1 MGPVSHVNDPA
12 RWVDVW
18 AMESLF
24 FQATLVPT
32 ATVSGLGQYAFDVSC
47 ELLALIEMITSGLVP
62 ETGVD
67 LVLHER
73 TARPSAQV
81 EITETL
87 LRATRILL
95 TSTK

>member
-1 MGPVSHVNDPA
+1 MMLRAPGGMLPVSHVNAPA

-32 ATVSGLGQYAFDVSC
+32 SIVSGLGQYVLVPSC
-47 ELLALIEMITSGLVP
+47 ELFPLFEIITSGFVP
-62 ETGVD
+62 ETGLD

-73 TARPSAQV
+73 TARPSV
-81 EITETL
+81 ISDTEQSFSNA
-87 LRATRILL
+87 R
-95 TSTK
+95 